1 MQEIEILET
10 YLMEIVAFVSIVIVT
25 LLYIIIKKSKSKEKT
40 KKEEIKKS
48 IETTTVKETETEE
61 DTEKIT
67 VNLES
72 ITPDVEQTQN
82 QQEVDLLHGTEEGSF
97 GSEEKIKTK
106 PVEKVKST
114 KPKRVKRDV
123 PPHGKITKDNF
134 KEFSGTRILVAEDNL
149 INQKVIGGLLADTGI
164 EITIADDGQDALDI
178 LKEDS
183 NFTIILMDAHMPRV
197 DGFEATRQIRA
208 NPDYEHI
215 VVVALSGDTASDD
228 IKKMRDAGMEEQL
241 EKPLRMD
248 ALYDILYA
256 HSKKKIDSDKF
267 VEVVMTKEL
276 NGDKGL
282 EICGGD
288 ENFYHEILDEFV
300 KSYSGSAKKIEELLN
315 NNQAKEAD
323 RILLDIIGVTANIGA
338 DILQGIAQNLKEAIH
353 NIEDKSF
360 STILNE
366 YSSHL
371 EQLLNDIKEY
381 K

>member
-1 MQEIEILET
+1 MQEIEMLET
-10 YLMEIVAFVSIVIVT
+10 YLMEIVAFVSVVLVTIV
-25 LLYIIIKKSKSKEKT
+25 YIMIKKSKSKEKT
-40 KKEEIKKS
+40 KEEEIKES
-48 IETTTVKETETEE
+48 IDTTIEETTTKE
-61 DTEKIT
+61 DKEKIT
-67 VNLES
+67 IDLET
-72 ITPDVEQTQN
+72 ITPEIQLTQN
-82 QQEVDLLHGTEEGSF
+82 RQEVDLLHGTEEGSF
-97 GSEEKIKTK
+97 GSEEKVK
-106 PVEKVKST
+106 PKPGKKERSD

-149 INQKVIGGLLADTGI
+149 INQKVISGLLADTGI

-178 LKEDS
+178 LKEDK

-197 DGFEATRQIRA
+197 DGFQATRLIRA

-228 IKKMRDAGMEEQL
+228 IKKMSDAGMEEHL

-256 HSKKKIDSDKF
+256 YSKKKDDSDKF

-288 ENFYHEILDEFV
+288 ADFYHEILDEFV
-300 KSYSGSAKKIEELLN
+300 KTYSDSTKKIKEFLDNKQL
-315 NNQAKEAD
+315 QEAD
-323 RILLDIIGVTANIGA
+323 KILLDIVGVTANIGA
-338 DILQGIAQNLKEAIH
+338 DRVQGIAQNLKEAIH
-353 NIEDKSF
+353 NIEEKSF
-360 STILNE
+360 STILKE
-366 YSSHL
+366 YNNHL